1 MQTSTSPLRL
11 EISLAPN
18 GGLALHLP
26 SGRHLEIGL
35 NPGGL
40 ANLRKV
46 LQDAHDYAETGSAKR
61 GYIGAFPTQAVLDV
75 WKAED
80 DARKEEER
88 KQALAEREIELGI
101 SLSTLDI
108 SI

>member
-1 MQTSTSPLRL
+1 MKL

-18 GGLALHLP
+18 GALALHLP

-35 NPGGL
+35 HLGGL
-40 ANLRKV
+40 SNLRQV
-46 LQDAHDYAETGSAKR
+46 LQHAHDHAETGQLRK
-61 GYIGAFPTQAVLDV
+61 GYIGAFPTQAIINA